1 MQPSDRQTVSTLMRH
16 EEDTAGGLM
25 TTEMISFPRTIT
37 VGEAFGRLREAARD
51 VEFLYQFYVVD
62 EDKRLLGLVNMRRL
76 FSARDS
82 DRLEDVMAP
91 WTIAVHPE
99 DSASTVAET
108 IERYNLPAVPVVDGE
123 GALVGMITVDD
134 VLTEVLPLAW
144 QKKLRL

>member
-1 MQPSDRQTVSTLMRH
+1 
-16 EEDTAGGLM
+16 M
-25 TTEMISFPRTIT
+25 TTEMITFLGTIT
-37 VGEAFGRLREAARD
+37 VAEAFRTLREAARE

-62 EDKRLLGLVNMRRL
+62 EKKRLLGSVNMRRL
-76 FSARDS
+76 FSADDS

-99 DSASTVAET
+99 DSPSTVAET
-108 IERYNLPAVPVVDGE
+108 IEKYNLPAVPVIDPE
-123 GALVGMITVDD
+123 GVLLGMITVDD